1 MILRDEKNASQG
13 DKTERNK
20 ERNKEREGEKESKR
34 ERSRHPK
41 QNHFFGSDLFE
52 RLFPF
57 FLTPFECVRE

>member
-1 MILRDEKNASQG
+1 MILRDEKNASRGQ
-13 DKTERNK
+13 N
-20 ERNKEREGEKESKR
+20 REKQEKESKR